1 MNRQF
6 QASPGGRP
14 LRGLFVSGTG
24 TDVGKTVALAALL
37 RACLKADLR
46 VRPVK
51 PVQTGVSG
59 PDDARGDATV
69 YAAAIA
75 GLSNAVAPATLRRFV
90 MPASPHLA
98 AGREGVHLDVESLRA
113 AVLRHYQELSCSFLN
128 LVHPKAYVCPSAVMG
143 EANIIQRDSTIY
155 CNARIGNGNYLNGAV
170 NIAHDAVIGD
180 CNFLGPY
187 SMVLGGASIGDGNH
201 LGPRT
206 LILEKQRAGSH
217 NLCAPDSV
225 LYKGCGDHC
234 RMAGSPAIKIGTYPD
249 PEFS

>member
-1 MNRQF
+1 MERVVIIGN
-6 QASPGGRP
+6 
-14 LRGLFVSGTG
+14 SGAARECYWLLQ
-24 TDVGKTVALAALL
+24 DMLAA
-37 RACLKADLR
+37 
-46 VRPVK
+46 
-51 PVQTGVSG
+51 
-59 PDDARGDATV
+59 DARLRNRLSFGGFVAWRGYPPNLCELTSFQLGSEQEYQPREEDRLVIGIGD
-69 YAAAIA
+69 
-75 GLSNAVAPATLRRFV
+75 PA
-90 MPASPHLA
+90 
-98 AGREGVHLDVESLRA
+98 LRA
-113 AVLRHYQELSCSFLN
+113 AVLRYYQECSCSFLN

-143 EANIIQRDSTIY
+143 VANIIQRDSTIY

-249 PEFS
+249 SEFS

>member
-1 MNRQF
+1 MERVVIIGN
-6 QASPGGRP
+6 
-14 LRGLFVSGTG
+14 SGAARECYWLLQ
-24 TDVGKTVALAALL
+24 DMLAA
-37 RACLKADLR
+37 
-46 VRPVK
+46 
-51 PVQTGVSG
+51 
-59 PDDARGDATV
+59 DARLRNRLSFGGFVAWRGYPPNLCELTSFQLGSEQEYQPREEDRLVIGIGD
-69 YAAAIA
+69 
-75 GLSNAVAPATLRRFV
+75 PA
-90 MPASPHLA
+90 
-98 AGREGVHLDVESLRA
+98 LRA
-113 AVLRHYQELSCSFLN
+113 AVLRYYQECSCSFLN

-143 EANIIQRDSTIY
+143 VANIIQRDSTIY

-217 NLCAPDSV
+217 NLCAPDS
-225 LYKGCGDHC
+225 DHC